1 MINRLVEQRIQK
13 INKDIYD
20 PLTYNNKKRG
30 ITNNFKRWSKTNR
43 KMKFSQVAFNWKNT
57 ANEWKTNV
65 CD

>member
-1 MINRLVEQRIQK
+1 MNTITAN
-13 INKDIYD
+13 
-20 PLTYNNKKRG
+20 NNKKRG

-43 KMKFSQVAFNWKNT
+43 KMKFSQVVFNWKNT